1 MISKKVKT
9 LLLTLHL
16 LGSLLSWI
24 VFSTSFVGAD
34 PLGYYRGT
42 VLILLVMNSMSSVLI
57 YCCSKKPASSVVF
70 WIIKVATTGLVI
82 YTWAVW
88 EGPSLILGMLFFL
101 EAGVLVK
108 SPANLLLSAIGLF
121 AIMYPPLNP
130 TMLGLNR
137 LATPGYGGYGNMS
150 LFFFVYLMFTILG
163 IGAGHYLRK
172 FHQLVQQNLQ
182 YETSLQRLSHFNLQL
197 QAYAKNANEESAE
210 KERQRIS
217 RELHDISGY
226 IFTNVIALMDAAMSI
241 GPKDYLKVNSIL
253 FTARKQAQE
262 GLRETRIALRQLR
275 QINPTKENGLDVIYQ
290 IVDIFKQVT
299 GTKVELSFSNLPLS
313 FDETLNRSLY
323 RIVQESLTNAIR
335 HGKAT
340 EVRLQFWIHEETLKI
355 SIHDNGIGA
364 QEITKGI
371 GLTGMEERMTEL
383 GGSIHAGNA
392 PEGGFTLNLSIP
404 LEHYGS
410 TYRALGK
417 RELITEP
424 SAKHV
429 DQPLLSTLKSH
440 EMNPQKVELL

>member
-1 MISKKVKT
+1 MISRNVKT
-9 LLLTLHL
+9 LLLTLQILGTL
-16 LGSLLSWI
+16 LAWV
-24 VFSTSFVGAD
+24 VFSTGFTGAD
-34 PLGYYRGT
+34 PLHYYRGS
-42 VLILLVMNSMSSVLI
+42 VLILLVMNSISSILL
-57 YCCSKKPASSVVF
+57 YCCSQKLASAVVF
-70 WIIKVATTGLVI
+70 WIIKLISTGLVI

-101 EAGVLVK
+101 EAGILITR
-108 SPANLLLSAIGLF
+108 PGNILF
-121 AIMYPPLNP
+121 TAVGMVVIMYPPLN
-130 TMLGLNR
+130 TSVLGLNR
-137 LATPGYGGYGNMS
+137 LATPGYGGYGNMT
-150 LFFFVYLMFTILG
+150 LFFFVYFMFTLLG

-172 FHQLVQQNLQ
+172 FHLLVQQNLQ

-241 GPKDYLKVNSIL
+241 GSKDYQKVHGIL

-275 QINPTKENGLDVIYQ
+275 QINPSRENGLDVIYQ

-313 FDETLNRSLY
+313 FDENLNRSLY

-355 SIHDNGIGA
+355 TIHDNGLGA

-371 GLTGMEERMTEL
+371 GLTGMEERMEEL
-383 GGSIHAGNA
+383 GGKIQAGNA
-392 PEGGFTLNLSIP
+392 PEGGFTLHLSVP
-404 LEHYGS
+404 LEQYGS

-417 RELITEP
+417 REPLSDIQKE
-424 SAKHV
+424 SIGSNHV
-429 DQPLLSTLKSH
+429 TDFKES
-440 EMNPQKVELL
+440 NKVEIS